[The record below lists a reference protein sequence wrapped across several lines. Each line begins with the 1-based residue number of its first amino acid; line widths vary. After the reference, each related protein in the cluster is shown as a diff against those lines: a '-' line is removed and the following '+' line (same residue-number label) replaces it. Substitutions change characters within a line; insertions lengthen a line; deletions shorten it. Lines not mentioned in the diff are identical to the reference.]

1 MASGGSCSAASS
13 VTEPGSAAPDS
24 ESAATPPFAGIRVLD
39 ATHVMAGPFCTYQL
53 ALLGAAV
60 IRVEPLE
67 ASDPIR
73 AHGPDAALNRRRMGT
88 SFLAQ
93 NAGKRSLGLDLKQP
107 DGRAIFRRLA
117 EKADVVVENFRPG
130 VLDRLGLG
138 AAALLAANP
147 RLVYCAVSGF
157 GQDGPL
163 RDRPAYDHIIQAVSG
178 MMAVTGTPASGPLRV
193 GFPLT
198 DYVAGLLAAFAVAV
212 ALFRRERTGA
222 GEIIDV
228 AMLDAALMIM
238 GPLLT
243 QVLIAGS
250 NPGLAGN
257 VPFGGSPFS
266 GIFAT
271 ADGFL
276 AVVGSTPKQCA
287 AICRVLGRA
296 DLAVN
301 RDIVDWQAYP
311 ERGAELA
318 PILASAYLAR
328 TAEDWELALAAADVP
343 AGKIRGL
350 EEILRHPHLAG
361 RNLLLPLDGAPG
373 IDRPIVVP
381 NVGFKLSSARAPA
394 LRAPP
399 LPGADTHDVL
409 RELGYGEADIEAL
422 AASGTIARARQAAG

>member
-1 MASGGSCSAASS
+1 VTESGSTTPASAA
-13 VTEPGSAAPDS
+13 AP
-24 ESAATPPFAGIRVLD
+24 PLAGIRVLD

-60 IRVEPLE
+60 VRVEPLE
-67 ASDPIR
+67 AGDPIR
-73 AHGPDAALNRRRMGT
+73 VHGPDAALNRRRVGT

-93 NAGKRSLGLDLKQP
+93 NAGKRSLGLNLREP

-157 GQDGPL
+157 GQDGLL
-163 RDRPAYDHIIQAVSG
+163 RDRPAYDHIVQAVSG
-178 MMAVTGTPASGPLRV
+178 MMAVTGTPSSGPLRV

-198 DYVAGLLAAFAVAV
+198 DYVAGLIAAFAVAV

-228 AMLDAALMIM
+228 AMLDAALVIM

-243 QVLIAGS
+243 QVMIG
-250 NPGLAGN
+250 NRIPGLVGN
-257 VPFGGSPFS
+257 APFGGSPFS
-266 GIFAT
+266 GVFAT
-271 ADGFL
+271 SDGL
-276 AVVGSTPKQCA
+276 IAVVGSTPKQCA

-296 DLAVN
+296 DLAGN
-301 RDIVDWQAYP
+301 PAIVDWQAHP
-311 ERGAELA
+311 ELGAELA

-328 TAEDWELALAAADVP
+328 SAEDWELALAAAEIP
-343 AGKIRGL
+343 AGKVRGV

-361 RNLLLPLDGAPG
+361 RNLLLPLDGVPG
-373 IDRPIVVP
+373 IDRQIVVP
-381 NVGFKLSSARAPA
+381 NVGFKLGGAGAPA
-394 LRAPP
+394 LRSPP
-399 LPGADTHDVL
+399 LPGADTHEVL
-409 RELGYGEADIEAL
+409 RELGYCEAEIEAL
-422 AASGTIARARQAAG
+422 AASGVIAPPPRAAR

>member
-1 MASGGSCSAASS
+1 M
-13 VTEPGSAAPDS
+13 TEPGGGALGGD
-24 ESAATPPFAGIRVLD
+24 SAATPPFAGIRVLD

-73 AHGPDAALNRRRMGT
+73 VHGPDAVLNRRRMGT

-93 NAGKRSLGLDLKQP
+93 NAGKRSLALNLRDP

-117 EKADVVVENFRPG
+117 ERADVVVENFRPG
-130 VLDRLGLG
+130 VLERLGLG
-138 AAALLAANP
+138 APVLRAANP

-163 RDRPAYDHIIQAVSG
+163 RDRPAYDHIVQAISG
-178 MMAVTGTPASGPLRV
+178 MMAVTGTPTSGPLRV
-193 GFPLT
+193 GFPLA

-243 QVLIAGS
+243 QVLIGGRD
-250 NPGLAGN
+250 PGLVGN
-257 VPFGGSPFS
+257 APFGGSPFS
-266 GIFAT
+266 GVFAT
-271 ADGFL
+271 ADGLL

-296 DLAVN
+296 DLAGN
-301 RDIVDWQAYP
+301 PEIVDWQARP
-311 ERGAELA
+311 ELGAELA
-318 PILASAYLAR
+318 PILTSAYLGR

-361 RNLLLPLDGAPG
+361 RNLLLRLDGAPG
-373 IDRPIVVP
+373 IDRQIVVP
-381 NVGFKLSSARAPA
+381 NVGFKLGGAEAFA
-394 LRAPP
+394 LRPPP

-409 RELGYGEADIEAL
+409 RELGYGETEIEAL
-422 AASGTIARARQAAG
+422 AASGAIAHAPQAAR